1 MKTTT
6 KRNTPAYADTL
17 QKEVVYRIK
26 ELKRTTQQQPLR
38 SQWRGVSLNAFA
50 PSPNFQRPSQVRHA
64 IDQAKYTV
72 EELISEERE
81 ELEEEIAIAEQILR
95 EIEKERESEDVRQA
109 VLDEEEHQ
117 QAMYEHNLKKTTG
130 YGHGHLSSQDKEK
143 RFFVDYDE
151 CLDDLY
157 EKRQKHGWKLEMY
170 PAKITTSYT
179 KWNKQTRQREEWG
192 RSTVGYFQRTFRELE
207 K

>member
-1 MKTTT
+1 MT
-6 KRNTPAYADTL
+6 D
-17 QKEVVYRIK
+17 QE
-26 ELKRTTQQQPLR
+26 
-38 SQWRGVSLNAFA
+38 
-50 PSPNFQRPSQVRHA
+50 A
-64 IDQAKYTV
+64 IDQVIGNLKEKMTFNHAWLPRVLDEAREYADYYSV
-72 EELISEERE
+72 AEGSELKK
-81 ELEEEIAIAEQILR
+81 AIAEAEQRLSYFR
-95 EIEKERESEDVRQA
+95 SPAYQEELEKERESEDVRQA

-130 YGHGHLSSQDKEK
+130 YGHGHLSSQGKEK